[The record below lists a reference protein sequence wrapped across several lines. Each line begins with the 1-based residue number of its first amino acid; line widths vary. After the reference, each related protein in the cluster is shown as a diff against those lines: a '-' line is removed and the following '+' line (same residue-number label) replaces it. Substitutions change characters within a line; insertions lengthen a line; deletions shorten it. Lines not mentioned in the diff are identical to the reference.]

1 MILKKAIN
9 FRYIAPI
16 YKLAIIMKNIYK
28 YIPYDEFEL
37 TLHLNNNDVYK
48 KLLEE
53 IETDYSKRKKNV
65 ITGSFES
72 KKQFEGTLA
81 PNKFEINRL
90 ISNRNSFLPN
100 IKAEIIGVDE
110 NTTII
115 KGNQKIELGVMIF
128 GILWML
134 GAIFAL
140 VITIIYSIINKQ
152 FDPKIFI
159 PLIFVLGGYGL
170 IMGSFIVE
178 RNYTREFF
186 KKLFPEL
193 KNAR

>member
-1 MILKKAIN
+1 
-9 FRYIAPI
+9 
-16 YKLAIIMKNIYK
+16 MKNIYK

-37 TLHLNNNDVYK
+37 TLNLNNNDVYK

-53 IETDYSKRKKNV
+53 VETDYSKRKKNV

-72 KKQFEGTLA
+72 KKQFEGTIDLY
-81 PNKFEINRL
+81 KFEINRL

-100 IKAEIIGVDE
+100 IKAEIITVDE
-110 NTTII
+110 NTTLI
-115 KGNQKIELGVMIF
+115 KGNQKVETGIIIF
-128 GILWML
+128 GIVWIL
-134 GAIFAL
+134 GALFAL
-140 VITIIYSIINKQ
+140 VMTIVYSIINKQ

-159 PLIFVLGGYGL
+159 PLIFLFGGYGL

-178 RNYTREFF
+178 RNNTREFF